1 MKLDS
6 NKFVKIIGL
15 IGIGVGVLL
24 VLASF
29 FITPIFVA
37 NHFSPDGILEEGTI
51 RRIQSVRFSAAVS
64 GIFAVVFGALI
75 YIYPSTLNRCYDF
88 VSLKGERFQTRHF
101 YLPFCFACFFIAL
114 MLGLLI
120 TQSGSG
126 ISPDSTGY
134 ISAGENVYYGNGFYV
149 GYSDRETLHPY
160 TAQSPLYPLS
170 IAAFMHLGF
179 NAEQAARL
187 VPILCFAFLMFP
199 LFYLG
204 KVLGGVFTGYIA
216 CLTCLVFT
224 PLLWVTSYA
233 WTEMPYIFFSVSAI
247 LFLTKFGESDNTKN
261 ELLCAS
267 GFFTALV
274 ILTKYIGVTL
284 LLAGLIVIVLK
295 SKSRL
300 KKVVYQILLFGC
312 ISFLPIILWVYRN
325 ITLTSHLSGGGRA
338 ESTIGLL
345 TNVDRTVEAILNDF
359 FVDPLSR
366 WLFNNYVGL
375 AIIAIAFILLMV
387 FAKIHTEKRKVL
399 LEYLRKNYSYIVF
412 LYIFVYLIT
421 LIIMRSM
428 WHFDGIG
435 TRLTC
440 PVYPFLILVVIS
452 FILYVHRQIKEPSL
466 KPTLFLIITIFC
478 VLFLVL
484 QAGNSIGFY
493 HGAKDGQGYNSPFWR
508 NNQGISW
515 VESNVPD
522 NATVYSDRADAIQ
535 FRLKRPSWY
544 LPRAGND
551 KAINEFFETLKNEEN
566 SFIICFKKAR
576 RSYSLSN
583 DEIIEMNQ
591 KYDVLVV
598 VADFPEST
606 IYKTKDNPC

>member
-15 IGIGVGVLL
+15 IGIGVLL
-24 VLASF
+24 VLAASF
-29 FITPIFVA
+29 FITPLFVA
-37 NHFSPDGILEEGTI
+37 NHFSLDGILAEGTI
-51 RRIQSVRFSAAVS
+51 RRIQSVRFSAVVL

-75 YIYPSTLNRCYDF
+75 YIYPSTANRCYDF

-114 MLGLLI
+114 TLGLLI

-126 ISPDSTGY
+126 ISPDSTNY
-134 ISAGENVYYGNGFYV
+134 ISAGENIYYGNGFHV
-149 GYSDRETLHPY
+149 GYSADSLSPY
-160 TAQSPLYPLS
+160 TVWPPLYPLS
-170 IAAFMHLGF
+170 IAGFMHLGF
-179 NAEQAARL
+179 NAEQAARII
-187 VPILCFAFLMFP
+187 PILCFAFLMFH
-199 LFYLG
+199 LFFIG
-204 KVLGGVFTGYIA
+204 KVLDGVFVGYIA

-224 PLLWVTSYA
+224 PLLWVTSFA
-233 WTEMPYIFFSVSAI
+233 WTEMPYIFFSVLAI
-247 LFLTKFGESDNTKN
+247 LFLIKFGRSNNARNKM
-261 ELLCAS
+261 LCAS
-267 GFFTALV
+267 ALFTALA
-274 ILTKYIGVTL
+274 ILTRYIGITL
-284 LLAGLIVIVLK
+284 LVVGLIVIVLK

-300 KKVVYQILLFGC
+300 KKMVYQILLFGC
-312 ISFLPIILWVYRN
+312 ISFFPIILWVYRN
-325 ITLTSHLSGGGRA
+325 ITLTSHLSGGNRG

-345 TNVDRTVEAILNDF
+345 ANVNRTVRAILNDF
-359 FVDPLSR
+359 LGPLSR
-366 WLFNNYVGL
+366 MLFNNYAALTIVAAL
-375 AIIAIAFILLMV
+375 FILLVV
-387 FAKIHTEKRKVL
+387 FAKIYPAKRKVL
-399 LEYLRKNYSYIVF
+399 LEYLRKNYVVF
-412 LYIFVYLIT
+412 LYIFIYLIT

-428 WHFDGIG
+428 WHFDAIG

-452 FILYVHRQIKEPSL
+452 FILYVRRQIKKSSL

-508 NNQGISW
+508 NNIGIGW

-535 FRLKRPSWY
+535 FRLKRPSRY

-566 SFIICFKKAR
+566 SFIIRFKKTQRA
-576 RSYSLSN
+576 YLLSN

-591 KYDVLVV
+591 KYDVLVA

-606 IYKTKDNPC
+606 IYKTKDNSY

>member
-1 MKLDS
+1 MKLDY
-6 NKFVKIIGL
+6 NKFVKILGL
-15 IGIGVGVLL
+15 IGLGVGVLL

-37 NHFSPDGILEEGTI
+37 NHFSPDSILGEDTI
-51 RRIQSVRFSAAVS
+51 RRLQSVRFSAAVS
-64 GIFAVVFGALI
+64 GIFTIVFGALI
-75 YIYPSTLNRCYDF
+75 YIYPSTVNRFFDF
-88 VSLKGERFQTRHF
+88 VSLKGERIQTRHF

-204 KVLGGVFTGYIA
+204 KVLDGVFTGYIA
-216 CLTCLVFT
+216 CLMCLVFT
-224 PLLWVTSYA
+224 SLLWVTSYA
-233 WTEMPYIFFSVSAI
+233 WTEMPYIFFSVLTIFFLVNFAKINEAKSKI
-247 LFLTKFGESDNTKN
+247 L
-261 ELLCAS
+261 CVS
-267 GFFTALV
+267 GFFAALA

-284 LLAGLIVIVLK
+284 LLVGLIVILLK
-295 SKSRL
+295 SKSQL
-300 KKVVYQILLFGC
+300 KKMVYQILLFGS
-312 ISFLPIILWVYRN
+312 ISFLPIIPWVYRN
-325 ITLTSHLSGGGRA
+325 ITLASRLSGSSRG
-338 ESTIGLL
+338 ESTVGLL
-345 TNVDRTVEAILNDF
+345 TNVNMTVLSILYDF
-359 FVDPLSR
+359 LGGPPHVYF
-366 WLFNNYVGL
+366 NYVGL
-375 AIIAIAFILLMV
+375 AIIAALFILLIV
-387 FAKIHTEKRKVL
+387 FAKIYPAKRKLL
-399 LEYLRKNYSYIVF
+399 LEYFRKNYIYIVS

-428 WHFDGIG
+428 WHFDEIG

-452 FILYVHRQIKEPSL
+452 FILYVHRQKKDLLRPNLLSV
-466 KPTLFLIITIFC
+466 ITILC
-478 VLFLVL
+478 VLFFVI
-484 QAGNSIGFY
+484 QTSFSMGFY
-493 HGAKDGQGYNSPFWR
+493 QYAKDGQGYNSPFWR

-522 NATVYSDRADAIQ
+522 NATVYSDSAGAIQ
-535 FRLKRPSWY
+535 FRLKRPSRY

-551 KAINEFFETLKNEEN
+551 KAINEFFEKLKNEEN
-566 SFIICFKKAR
+566 SFIICFNKAR
-576 RSYSLSN
+576 ISLLSN
-583 DEIIEMNQ
+583 DEIVEMNQ